1 MRPSESTL
9 PEEQL
14 PGPEI
19 DQSVKDAI
27 GYVSQYMEGNDDW
40 VDIKIEIMNTVRPE
54 LRRKFSRR
62 DQATR
67 EQVPNDFDVAVICE
81 YTRVSGVTPVVRTLA
96 ARKALRSGASDE

>member
-1 MRPSESTL
+1 MRPSGSTL
-9 PEEQL
+9 PEGQRS
-14 PGPEI
+14 GPEI
-19 DQSVKDAI
+19 DQAVKDAI
-27 GYVSQYMEGNDDW
+27 SYVSQYMEGNDDW

-81 YTRVSGVTPVVRTLA
+81 YARVSGITPVVRTLA
-96 ARKALRSGASDE
+96 ERKALRSGVSDE